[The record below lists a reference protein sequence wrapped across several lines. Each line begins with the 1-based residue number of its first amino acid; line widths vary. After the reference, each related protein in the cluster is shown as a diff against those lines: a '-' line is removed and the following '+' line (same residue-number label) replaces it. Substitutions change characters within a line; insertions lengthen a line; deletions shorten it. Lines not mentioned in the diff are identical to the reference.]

1 MTLSSENLIWLDLEM
16 TGLNPDIDYIIE
28 IATVVTD
35 KELKPLAEGPMIAI
49 YQDESVLEGM
59 DEWNTT
65 QHGKS
70 GLLERVRNSKYS
82 VWDAERM
89 TLDFLKEHV
98 PTNTSPMCGNSICQ
112 DRRFMFRLMP
122 DLEKYFLYRNLDVST
137 VKELV
142 KRWTKGKDQFI
153 KNASHLALDDVY
165 DSIEEMQHYRAKY
178 FNI

>member
-82 VWDAERM
+82 VWDAELM

-98 PTNTSPMCGNSICQ
+98 PVNTSPMCGNSICQ

-142 KRWTKGKDQFI
+142 KRWTTGKDQFI